1 MAKCLNFQIGHLKHI
16 GKNRPGES
24 VRLYSVYCL
33 VVFVYSLGTDV
44 KLIPSTICIKF
55 DNNNNMAIVWSH
67 VYFKHK
73 LAEADG
79 TFLTCERPD
88 LIKRIISFNQVQA
101 KNNNQI
107 KKIIS
112 AHNLITDE

>member
-1 MAKCLNFQIGHLKHI
+1 
-16 GKNRPGES
+16 
-24 VRLYSVYCL
+24 
-33 VVFVYSLGTDV
+33 
-44 KLIPSTICIKF
+44 
-55 DNNNNMAIVWSH
+55 MAIVWSH

-79 TFLTCERPD
+79 TFLTCERPG

-101 KNNNQI
+101 ENNNQI

-112 AHNLITDE
+112 AHNQITDE